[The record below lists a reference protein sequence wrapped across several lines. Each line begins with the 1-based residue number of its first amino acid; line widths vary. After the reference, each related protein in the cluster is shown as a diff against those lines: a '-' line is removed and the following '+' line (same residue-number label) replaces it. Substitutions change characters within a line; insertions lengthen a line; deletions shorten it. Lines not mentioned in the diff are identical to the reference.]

1 MTGDGASSEIVLILA
16 RVGQGLGAAM
26 ASATGLSIL
35 VAAFSEGNERNRA
48 LSIFSAATG
57 SGFAAGMILGGIMTS
72 TLGWRWVFDINVPIG
87 VFVSLLSIKYISNST
102 GRTYKNKG
110 HHLDIFGAITVT
122 AGLMLLVYTLN
133 SAQNI
138 GIGSVQTLELLLISM
153 IVLSAFIMVEYRSK
167 APLMPLQILRRSSVF
182 GANTLILLQVAAFVA
197 MIFILTNYLQ
207 RVLAYSAL
215 LAGLAFVP
223 MGIIFLAVSG
233 FLSARFVNRFGVK
246 PILILGMTLQTVG
259 YLILS
264 VFPLADYF
272 GGLLLPMVILGFGT
286 GLGFTAINIAALTG
300 TRRGE
305 EGLASGLINTSRQIG
320 GPIGLAV
327 ILTVA
332 NLQNPSLTHNL
343 LPSAATFG
351 TGLDYAFLAAAMFTG
366 FGIIIANLLKQ
377 ERHHLARVV
386 QASDS

>member
-1 MTGDGASSEIVLILA
+1 
-16 RVGQGLGAAM
+16 
-26 ASATGLSIL
+26 
-35 VAAFSEGNERNRA
+35 
-48 LSIFSAATG
+48 
-57 SGFAAGMILGGIMTS
+57 
-72 TLGWRWVFDINVPIG
+72 
-87 VFVSLLSIKYISNST
+87 
-102 GRTYKNKG
+102 
-110 HHLDIFGAITVT
+110 
-122 AGLMLLVYTLN
+122 
-133 SAQNI
+133 
-138 GIGSVQTLELLLISM
+138 
-153 IVLSAFIMVEYRSK
+153 
-167 APLMPLQILRRSSVF
+167 
-182 GANTLILLQVAAFVA
+182 

-207 RVLAYSAL
+207 GVLAYSAL
-215 LAGLAFVP
+215 LTGIAFVP
-223 MGIIFLAVSG
+223 MGIVFLAVSA
-233 FLSARFVNRFGVK
+233 FLSARFVNSFGVK

-286 GLGFTAINIAALTG
+286 GLGFTAINIGALTG

-351 TGLDYAFLAAAMFTG
+351 TGLDYAFLAAAVFTG

-386 QASDS
+386 QATDS